1 MFRLRLNALDLSQ
14 FYTLHQVFYTCLHR
28 IILWFYS
35 ELFVTFQVN
44 IEKEDV
50 SFDLGEIE
58 SLAKTAMED
67 DGEDL
72 EQLTEQMSAI
82 SVGKCKDTDTD
93 DETTESDDI
102 TTDSDDA
109 TADSDDISSE
119 DEEETFK
126 KVVVS
131 KKQTPS
137 LITLLPDT
145 TGDKSDI
152 DTVNKTNCDESVKHS
167 KDSEKLLNQNG
178 HNKQKES

>member
-1 MFRLRLNALDLSQ
+1 M
-14 FYTLHQVFYTCLHR
+14 
-28 IILWFYS
+28 
-35 ELFVTFQVN
+35 N

-102 TTDSDDA
+102 
-109 TADSDDISSE
+109 SSE
-119 DEEETFK
+119 DEEETFE

-167 KDSEKLLNQNG
+167 KDSEKLLNRNG